1 MYGDVYD
8 YIWYQSLFHVIN
20 SFLFIS
26 HNSFCS
32 YLNKRMIY
40 ITICSKTRH
49 KSGQWYEHIF
59 HEFSSLNVFSA
70 FAKYVTHCICFSNFH
85 STRSFT
91 FIFSS
96 FHLVLSTPVRLP
108 SIVFLAFLI
117 FIYPHNYLEDGFVGK
132 VTFFKY
138 PNHLAFLYYFVMA
151 FAQGAKFHIEI
162 IVKNVVQ
169 KFTQHNTHKHLF

>member
-8 YIWYQSLFHVIN
+8 YIWHQSLFHVIN
-20 SFLFIS
+20 LFLFIS

-85 STRSFT
+85 STRSLI

-96 FHLVLSTPVRLP
+96 FHLVLSTPLRLP

-117 FIYPHNYLEDGFVGK
+117 FVYSHKSWEDGFVGK
-132 VTFFKY
+132 VTFSSTRTTLLFVD
-138 PNHLAFLYYFVMA
+138 YFVTV

-162 IVKNVVQ
+162 IVKM
-169 KFTQHNTHKHLF
+169 